1 MSGRPVDD
9 FPDNPFWDFSL
20 ALYREPGVEE
30 ACIGLQDRLGL
41 DVNLLLYA
49 CWIAATG
56 RGGLEC
62 DDWTRLIGDTA
73 AWRNQ
78 VVEPLRAVRRHL
90 KGRGDMPDAAAL
102 RERVKALEL
111 DAEHAEQLAIA
122 AHAPPKA
129 GNLPAGDAREADA
142 VASLWNLIRASGVA
156 PGDSDL
162 ADLDIL
168 AKAAI
173 SRVRESKMRKM

>member
-1 MSGRPVDD
+1 MSGRPVGE

-20 ALYREPGVEE
+20 ALYRGPGVEA

-56 RGGLEC
+56 RGRLARG
-62 DDWTRLIGDTA
+62 DWTRLIGDTA
-73 AWRNQ
+73 AWRDQ

-90 KGRGDMPDAAAL
+90 KDRNDMPGAAAL
-102 RERVKALEL
+102 RDRVKALEL

-122 AHAPPKA
+122 AHSPPDA
-129 GNLPAGDAREADA
+129 NTPPARGVVEADA
-142 VASLWNLIRASGVA
+142 AANLHDYVQAAGAR
-156 PGDSDL
+156 PTDSDL
-162 ADLDIL
+162 ADLGIL
-168 AKAAI
+168 ARAAL
-173 SRVRESKMRKM
+173 S